1 MIPDYSALKNAL
13 AATYSG
19 LTDAQIIADV
29 NGVTVP
35 QTVDVAMSDVLAYFA
50 LQGELPTIK
59 GWATNPPAVAGA
71 VTAQAANAAQTL
83 GLMVGPPPLFD
94 SLQMSDPV
102 KGPAISALLSAL
114 VSAGLISSAAAQ
126 AITAMSSTTVS
137 QASIWGWPGGI
148 IENDLVAARLA

>member
-1 MIPDYSALKNAL
+1 MPDYAALKAAL
-13 AATYSG
+13 TATYSG
-19 LTDAQIIADV
+19 LTDAQVIAAV
-29 NGVTVP
+29 NGVTVQ

-94 SLQMSDPV
+94 TLQMSDPV

-126 AITAMSSTTVS
+126 AITAMSSTMVS

-148 IENDLVAARLA
+148 IENDLVAARAMA

>member
-1 MIPDYSALKNAL
+1 MPDYTALKAAL
-13 AATYSG
+13 TATYSG
-19 LTDAQIIADV
+19 LTDAQVIAAV
-29 NGVTVP
+29 NAATVT

-94 SLQMSDPV
+94 TLQMSDPV

-114 VSAGLISSAAAQ
+114 VSAGLITSAAAQ
-126 AITAMSSTTVS
+126 AITAMSQTLVS

>member
-1 MIPDYSALKNAL
+1 MPNYAALKAAL

-19 LTDAQIIADV
+19 LTDAQVIAAV
-29 NGVTVP
+29 NAATVT

-126 AITAMSSTTVS
+126 AITAMSQTMVS

>member
-1 MIPDYSALKNAL
+1 MPDYAALKSALAT
-13 AATYSG
+13 TYSG

-50 LQGELPTIK
+50 LQGALPTIK
-59 GWATNPPAVAGA
+59 GWATTPPAIAGS

-83 GLMVGPPPLFD
+83 GLMVGPPPLFG

-114 VSAGLISSAAAQ
+114 VSAGLITSAAAG
-126 AITAMSSTTVS
+126 AITSLATITVS

-148 IENDLVAARLA
+148 IENDLVAARAWT